1 MEFKDFFKLLSSNLD
16 LGSNREERMR
26 NLLSLVCE
34 ADPGFEG
41 TEDDPVM
48 TSSAASSPST
58 NSSPI
63 SRYSSPSIKTSA
75 MQKRL
80 TSTQSSLK

>member
-1 MEFKDFFKLLSSNLD
+1 MEFKDFFKLLSPNLD

-48 TSSAASSPST
+48 APPAASL
-58 NSSPI
+58 NHI
-63 SRYSSPSIKTSA
+63 AFRQQALQLRYC
-75 MQKRL
+75 
-80 TSTQSSLK
+80 